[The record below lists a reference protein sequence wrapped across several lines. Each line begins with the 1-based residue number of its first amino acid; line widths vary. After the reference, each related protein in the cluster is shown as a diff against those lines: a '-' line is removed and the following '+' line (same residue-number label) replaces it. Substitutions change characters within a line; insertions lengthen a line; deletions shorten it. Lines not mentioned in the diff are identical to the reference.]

1 MSNFNRTVPSLASL
15 TGLPIFQRMLDT
27 GTALPMAVG
36 IADAARSAAVE
47 RVGTEEAKAAVTE
60 CVRSSITR
68 LCWSRRYLDAVAAVG
83 SMRHT
88 ADGSPVGLVS
98 DKHRAHAVEQL
109 ARPVSERRTQ
119 SRIYQKRKPA
129 AAAQQPSEAA

>member
-1 MSNFNRTVPSLASL
+1 MSNFNRTVPSLAAL

-36 IADAARSAAVE
+36 IADAARAAAVE
-47 RVGTEEAKAAVTE
+47 CVGTEEAKAAVAE

-68 LCWSRRYLDAVAAVG
+68 LCWSKRYLEAVAAVG

-88 ADGSPVGLVS
+88 SDGSPVGLVS
-98 DKHRAHAVEQL
+98 DTHRAFAVEQL
-109 ARPVSERRTQ
+109 ARPVSERRPQ
-119 SRIYQKRKPA
+119 SRIFHKKRKGGAPQAEQA
-129 AAAQQPSEAA
+129 A